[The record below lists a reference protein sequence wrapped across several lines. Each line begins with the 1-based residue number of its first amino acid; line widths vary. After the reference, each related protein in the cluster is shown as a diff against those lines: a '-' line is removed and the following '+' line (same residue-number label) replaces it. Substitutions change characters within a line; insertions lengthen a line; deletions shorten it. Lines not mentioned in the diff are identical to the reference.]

1 MTGSARAGE
10 RQSTSFQTI
19 VNRKRYRLFEAD
31 ITPPR
36 DRSDDG
42 VRRLL
47 GGFFPRNDRV
57 PAAAGARP
65 SATPDVFSS
74 DGTESNFSR
83 QDEFLPHF
91 RIRSRQLATECYI
104 G

>member
-10 RQSTSFQTI
+10 RQSTSFQRI

-47 GGFFPRNDRV
+47 GSERFFPKNDRA
-57 PAAAGARP
+57 PGAAGARP

-74 DGTESNFSR
+74 DDSTESNFSGF
-83 QDEFLPHF
+83 DADAFH
-91 RIRSRQLATECYI
+91 
-104 G
+104 